1 MRVQGSH
8 AAFGAPSVAWKWG
21 DVAHLN
27 VLDQMTH
34 GTFLS
39 GLEFCGSRFFFEA
52 CFSWA
57 GKELLQ
63 KDVVVSK
70 DSGAMLPRLG
80 PRLLAL
86 RPGATFHV
94 LRCSV
99 SLKAEFC
106 LLSEVSP
113 CT

>member
-1 MRVQGSH
+1 MQGSH

-63 KDVVVSK
+63 KDVVS
-70 DSGAMLPRLG
+70 
-80 PRLLAL
+80 
-86 RPGATFHV
+86 
-94 LRCSV
+94 
-99 SLKAEFC
+99 
-106 LLSEVSP
+106 
-113 CT
+113 